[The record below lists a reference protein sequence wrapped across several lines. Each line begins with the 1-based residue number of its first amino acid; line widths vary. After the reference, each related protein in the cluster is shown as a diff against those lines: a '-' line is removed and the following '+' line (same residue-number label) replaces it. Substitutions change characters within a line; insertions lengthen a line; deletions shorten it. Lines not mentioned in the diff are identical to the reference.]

1 MRSIAAVAV
10 AVAAIAAGC
19 SNGSSGSA
27 ATTSSSTSVAS
38 TSQAVSGSS
47 GATSTPSALQALDAA
62 FVDVVARVGPSVV
75 EISTPSGLGS
85 GIIYDTAGD
94 IVTNAHVVAGESS
107 TTVLRPDGRQLP
119 AIVALFDSDRDLA
132 VLRVRGLGETP
143 LGIASAAPGS
153 VGAVFGHPGGQNA
166 VQAAPAAIKQEVEAL
181 GRDLYDAHPTR
192 RQVFVLAS
200 DLHPGDSGGA
210 LVDRAGAVVGVAFA
224 IAPDQPGTAYALTTA
239 ELRPDLAATGAGRV
253 STGACLND

>member
-1 MRSIAAVAV
+1 LAA
-10 AVAAIAAGC
+10 
-19 SNGSSGSA
+19 
-27 ATTSSSTSVAS
+27 
-38 TSQAVSGSS
+38 
-47 GATSTPSALQALDAA
+47 P
-62 FVDVVARVGPSVV
+62 VVARVAA
-75 EISTPSGLGS
+75 STVKVTGIACHRIQDGS
-85 GIIYDTAGD
+85 GFAAGTD
-94 IVTNAHVVAGESS
+94 LVVTNAHVVAGESS

-119 AIVALFDSDRDLA
+119 AIVALFDPDRDLA

-143 LGIASAAPGS
+143 LGVAGAAPGS
-153 VGAVFGHPGGQNA
+153 VGAVFGHPGGQDA